1 MEKSPQ
7 SSGGWTGASS
17 EPCRRAHCPGS
28 LTQDSAHRSAEV
40 WPKSGHPMRLKP
52 LALGHWQLEA
62 LRLEGISNVSISDFS
77 GMLLLPIG
85 NMLRKTRRDN
95 IDYSPMRQPSGQR
108 SSVARPCKSAS
119 LSNVDSPIRALTLR
133 NRRRN
138 KGEQRMLEHS
148 KERWPTKP
156 IDT

>member
-1 MEKSPQ
+1 MDRGIE
-7 SSGGWTGASS
+7 
-17 EPCRRAHCPGS
+17 RAVPSGS
-28 LTQDSAHRSAEV
+28 LSGITCTGFRSPVCRGVAQV
-40 WPKSGHPMRLKP
+40 WSPNASKP

-62 LRLEGISNVSISDFS
+62 LRLEGISNVSISDIG
-77 GMLLLPIG
+77 GMSLLPIG

-138 KGEQRMLEHS
+138 KGERRMLEHS
-148 KERWPTKP
+148 QRAVADEAN
-156 IDT
+156 